1 MLNFSEYK
9 KHEYLPVVYF
19 DIHRETERPLLE
31 ELHAYD
37 PPHFLGTVHDLP
49 ENNGFTE
56 HERVA
61 GVYTHPDHS
70 GIHFVF
76 HGNTAVPVGDL
87 EDAQKHLWNMDAAFT
102 TSTQDIASKLI
113 PIYSPTN
120 YDESDLDAIK
130 QYTKYSSG
138 INRSL
143 LKHQNLND
151 RMNAIV
157 ASMDKTLQKI
167 KTPDSIVVYTGTNS
181 DHAKKLMSGG
191 KVEHPGF
198 LSTSLNIMKAKQ
210 FADTGSGHII
220 RIDVPSGHAGIY
232 AQKFSKFPEQEFILP
247 RGLILNID
255 KSKQM
260 MFREV
265 GDPNKVVVHHATIV

>member
-9 KHEYLPVVYF
+9 KHEYLPVVHF

-56 HERVA
+56 HERIA
-61 GVYTHPDHS
+61 GVYTHPDYRDM
-70 GIHFVF
+70 HFVF

-87 EDAQKHLWNMDAAFT
+87 EDAQRHLWNMDADFKSRTAN
-102 TSTQDIASKLI
+102 IASKLI
-113 PIYSPTN
+113 PVYSPSN
-120 YDESDLDAIK
+120 YDASDLEAIK
-130 QYTKYSSG
+130 QYTKYSTG

-143 LKHQNLND
+143 LKKQNLSD
-151 RMNAIV
+151 RMHAIV
-157 ASMDKTLQKI
+157 ASMDETLQKI
-167 KTPDSIVVYTGTNS
+167 KTPDTIVVYSGTDS
-181 DHAKKLMSGG
+181 EHAKKLMSGG
-191 KVEHPGF
+191 KVEHPAF
-198 LSTSLNIMKAKQ
+198 LSTSLNIMNAKK

-220 RIDVPSGHAGIY
+220 RIEIPSGHAGMY
-232 AQKFSKFPEQEFILP
+232 AEGHSKFPEQEFILP
-247 RGLILNID
+247 RGLTLNID

-260 MFREV
+260 LFREI
-265 GDPNKVVVHHATIV
+265 GSPDKTVVHYATIV